1 MKFLVRAFFLLFFL
15 SNSPFSYGQ
24 VPLSDDAEISLLT
37 CGTGDQL
44 YSIYGHTALR
54 VNDPARGLDI
64 VYNYGTFDFTTP
76 NFYGKFIKGDLQYF
90 VSTSSFEEFNYS
102 YVYDNREITEQVL
115 NLTQTQKQLIFNEL
129 SSVLSS
135 DKRFYTYKFIDR
147 NCTTMVADLIN
158 SVLPEKISTKIPD
171 TEKTY
176 RTILYGYLDNNFY
189 ENLGINLMFGIK
201 TDQKSDKLFLPVE
214 LQQGVSL
221 SKNNNGSLVK
231 EERIVYK
238 KVENGANKSLW
249 NNYISFVVIML
260 IPLFLSGKRTFQ
272 LIWLSICG
280 VLGVFFTA
288 VGWYSEHQEV
298 LWNYNALLVN
308 PAFLVLVFFMIRDNK
323 IWIKRMTLFCGICI
337 VIYTIF
343 IATKVQLAMM
353 LPIIALHAVILWKIQ
368 KQSALKQ

>member
-1 MKFLVRAFFLLFFL
+1 MKFFLRAFFLLFFL

-24 VPLSDDAEISLLT
+24 VPLSDNAEISLLT

-54 VNDPARGLDI
+54 INDPARGFDI

-115 NLTQTQKQLIFNEL
+115 NLSQPQKQMIFNEL

-189 ENLGINLMFGIK
+189 ENLGINLMFGLK

-238 KVENGANKSLW
+238 KVENGTNKSLW
-249 NNYISFVVIML
+249 NNYISFVAIML
-260 IPLFLSGKRTFQ
+260 IPLILSGKRKFQ
-272 LIWLSICG
+272 LVWLTLCG
-280 VLGVFFTA
+280 VLGVFFSL
-288 VGWYSEHQEV
+288 VGLYSEHKEV
-298 LWNYNALLVN
+298 LWNYNAVLMN
-308 PAFLVLVFFMIRDNK
+308 PAFLLLVFFMIRNNAVG
-323 IWIKRMTLFCGICI
+323 ITRMTVFCAGCILSYTLFI
-337 VIYTIF
+337 VN
-343 IATKVQLAMM
+343 KVQLVMM
-353 LPIIALHAVILWKIQ
+353 LPIIVVNLLILWQIWR
-368 KQSALKQ
+368 KQPK